1 MRHPGSS
8 YEQRTRTFSAQE
20 IEWEVEEASWK
31 CDELVVKLSGL

>member
-1 MRHPGSS
+1 MRHSNHSEGRA
-8 YEQRTRTFSAQE
+8 RTLSAEE